1 MMIRFLVS
9 LLITATLATGAA
21 RAEPVARAAQ
31 ALNDFRA
38 SEGLPALTQSDRLQQ
53 VAERHAR
60 DMAAN
65 GFFSHTGSDGS
76 DVGQRAMET
85 GYAYCTIAENI
96 AKGQRSLDE
105 VMAGWIGSPSHRRNM
120 LLDRVT
126 EFALA
131 RQTGNIWVM
140 VLGRPGC

>member
-38 SEGLPALTQSDRLQQ
+38 SEGLPALTQSDTLQQ
-53 VAERHAR
+53 VAERHAV
-60 DMAAN
+60 DMAEN

-96 AKGQRSLDE
+96 VKGQPSLDE